1 MIMKR
6 LNIVVLLAL
15 MISCITV
22 KAQKEALHL
31 NLDYTYAIPSGSLKN
46 DIVNNASPRGFN
58 GELMYQINNQWGAG
72 VSIGYQDFYQKY
84 PRALYKTGEGETT
97 SAVLSNSVQIM
108 PILAKGQYNFS
119 FKKPAA
125 IQPYVSVG
133 AGLGLI
139 NFTQFLGEFGGA
151 DNTAGF
157 MVQAG
162 AGIAVPFSKTGKS
175 GFRAGGDYNFVTYNK
190 SDFGNLENIAFKAGV
205 YFTLE

>member
-1 MIMKR
+1 MKR
-6 LNIVVLLAL
+6 INIAL
-15 MISCITV
+15 TLIFLMPCILV
-22 KAQKEALHL
+22 NAQKGSLKL
-31 NLDYTYAIPSGSLKN
+31 NLNYTYAIPLGSLKN
-46 DIVNNASPRGFN
+46 DIVSDASPRGFN
-58 GELMYQINNQWGAG
+58 GELMYQVNNQWGAG
-72 VSIGYQDFYQKY
+72 LLIGYQDFYQKY
-84 PRALYKTGEGETT
+84 PRALYKTGDGETT

-119 FKKPAA
+119 SKKPAA